1 VNGKK
6 RNLMKKIIAV
16 FFLPICALVV
26 LLATV
31 DLEPYL
37 APDRTGITK
46 DAQNAGNVLLPPK
59 PGTDEPLNKADETG
73 QAGTHST
80 ELPVSGHTSA
90 QPQSEDVQPE
100 DVRPEDTSVDKNIP
114 RQEHTI
120 TLSQVK
126 VEEAT
131 EEGEG
136 KLEIIPSPLSDMEVT
151 ILPVAE
157 YPFSILLETF
167 AEQDIAELAIPYY
180 QKRGIS
186 AHWVKV
192 NLEEKGVL
200 YRLFTGA
207 FSTIPEAQQYIDQKQ
222 LVDKPIKPT
231 IYSARIGTYQDKT
244 QLTNAFVRTSA
255 TGAIPYILGTKKGV
269 YHLYVGAFYTYVG
282 AVAQCRELT
291 DAGLSCEPVKRSTI
305 PPQYHEPE
313 SDSFPH
319 PVMPSEQGAL

>member
-1 VNGKK
+1 
-6 RNLMKKIIAV
+6 MKKIIAA
-16 FFLPICALVV
+16 FFLLICALVV

-37 APDRTGITK
+37 APDRSDITEDAK
-46 DAQNAGNVLLPPK
+46 DAQNAKNVLLPPK
-59 PGTDEPLNKADETG
+59 SGTEEPSSETDETKQAD
-73 QAGTHST
+73 THST
-80 ELPVSGHTSA
+80 EIAASGPGHTSA
-90 QPQSEDVQPE
+90 QPQSKDAQ
-100 DVRPEDTSVDKNIP
+100 PEDTSVDKNIP
-114 RQEHTI
+114 GQEHTI

-126 VEEAT
+126 VEEAA
-131 EEGEG
+131 EEDED
-136 KLEIIPSPLSDMEVT
+136 KLEIIPSPLIDIEVT
-151 ILPVAE
+151 ILPVGE

-207 FSTIPEAQQYIDQKQ
+207 FSTVSEAQQYLDHKQ

-244 QLTNAFVRTSA
+244 QLTNAFIRTSA

-269 YHLYVGAFYTYVG
+269 YHLYVGAFYTFIG
-282 AVAQCRELT
+282 ATAQCQELT

-305 PPQYHEPE
+305 PPQYPEQE
-313 SDSFPH
+313 SDSFAH
-319 PVMPSEQGAL
+319 PVMPSEQDAL

>member
-1 VNGKK
+1 
-6 RNLMKKIIAV
+6 MKKIIAV
-16 FFLPICALVV
+16 FFLLICALAV

-37 APDRTGITK
+37 APDRTGVTK
-46 DAQNAGNVLLPPK
+46 DAKNILLPPK
-59 PGTDEPLNKADETG
+59 PGPDESSNNADETG

-80 ELPVSGHTSA
+80 EIPASGHTSA

-100 DVRPEDTSVDKNIP
+100 DTSVDKNIP
-114 RQEHTI
+114 GQEHTN

-131 EEGEG
+131 DEGEG
-136 KLEIIPSPLSDMEVT
+136 ALEIIPSPLIDMEVT

-167 AEQDIAELAIPYY
+167 TEQDIAELAIPYY

-192 NLEEKGVL
+192 DLEEKGVL

-207 FSTIPEAQQYIDQKQ
+207 FSTIPEAQQFIDRKQ

-231 IYSARIGTYQDKT
+231 IYSARIGTYRDKT

-255 TGAIPYILGTKKGV
+255 TGAIPYILGTKKGA
-269 YHLYVGAFYTYVG
+269 YHLYVGAFYTSIG
-282 AVAQCRELT
+282 ATAQCRELT

-305 PPQYHEPE
+305 PPQYPEQE